1 MKKAYSAI
9 LATTLICGS
18 VFTAT
23 GAQASTVNT
32 QTVQTEKETET
43 NFLQFTGTVSK
54 IIKNDNGTF
63 LAEFS
68 KENETHRFTFDEKT
82 IMLDNSG
89 KEVELKEGMKFTAY
103 VDSNKPM
110 ILIYP
115 PQYAPEVVIVQTEES
130 GTAKV
135 DKFDKDFLNQKKDL
149 IIKVNDETIISNLSG
164 KKLMAKDVVDK
175 EVVIF
180 YDVVLESYPAQTSPS
195 KIIVLE
201 SELSDLDQAIKIAN
215 EDYYVKN
222 EVKMI
227 PLRLVAQKLGFKVES
242 TGKGA
247 IISKGAVSFTVT
259 RGSLDY
265 GYNKSI
271 RKFENA
277 PALLE
282 PNKTYVSEELL
293 PLLIEH
299 Y

>member
-18 VFTAT
+18 VFTVT
-23 GAQASTVNT
+23 GAQASTVNA
-32 QTVQTEKETET
+32 QSVQTEKETKT
-43 NFLQFTGTVSK
+43 NFLQLAGTVSK

-68 KENETHRFTFDEKT
+68 KGNETHSFTFDEKT

-115 PQYAPEVVIVQTEES
+115 PQYAPEMVIVQTEEA
-130 GTAKV
+130 GTVKV
-135 DKFDKDFLNQKKDL
+135 DKFDKDFLNLKKDL
-149 IIKVNDETIISNLSG
+149 IIKVNDETIITNLSG
-164 KKLMAKDVVDK
+164 RKLLAKDVVNK
-175 EVVIF
+175 EVVVF
-180 YDVVLESYPAQTSPS
+180 YDVVLKSYPGQTSPS

-201 SELSDLDQAIKIAN
+201 SELSDLDQAINIAN

-222 EVKMI
+222 GVKMI

-247 IISKGAVSFTVT
+247 IISKRAVSFTLT
-259 RGSLDY
+259 RGTLEF

-282 PNKTYVSEELL
+282 PNKTYVSEEFLQ
-293 PLLIEH
+293 LLIEH